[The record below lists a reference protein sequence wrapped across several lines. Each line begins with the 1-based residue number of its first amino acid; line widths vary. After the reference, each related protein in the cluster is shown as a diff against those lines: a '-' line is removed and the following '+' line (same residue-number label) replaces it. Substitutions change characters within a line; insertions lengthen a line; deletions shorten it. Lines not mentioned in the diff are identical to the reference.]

1 MCDFL
6 VHRTHLYKPRL
17 SSILSLSHHYHSSSS
32 NHLLAVLRSDHSI
45 ELWNTH
51 DSFTLERTIQPR
63 NASHSPEL
71 VLWLEQ
77 YLITAGLDGQLIAYD
92 PITFEILTSC
102 HAAGGAIWS
111 LAKHEITRRIA
122 VGTETG
128 HVNIYQLDEDASQF
142 SLATSVC
149 KQSARI
155 VSLAWH
161 TTDDDFLVAGSIN
174 RIYICSTRQKRTIQQ
189 INVGKLSSTSNRRGQ
204 KDTIIWC
211 LAVTDDYTVFSGD
224 SSGRTCVW
232 DAVYGTLI
240 RSFQTHRADVLC
252 MTLSSDEQT
261 LFCSGVDS
269 VIVRIELVSPK
280 SETTTSTTTT
290 TTTTTDSTKQ
300 WIKTISIHSHSHD
313 VRSLTLIPSRFA
325 SIRNKEHNL
334 SNKLMLISGGLD
346 ARLLVH
352 DIVRDNS
359 KPPVLWRKCFNFTQ
373 HRNKIYQKGNYFL
386 FSYRDYIEL
395 WSIGKEGGVNDNGED
410 ILERAPKN
418 LVQIKTKHQARVDT
432 VAMTVK
438 KSKDDEKVIIAM
450 GDTNGL
456 HVYVIQGLDI
466 QSQLNV
472 TPIKTYSDEQNI
484 EQSFSSITNLLQ
496 LRFHSSSSLYA
507 LTSRSQLY
515 CFSTSSYKLNRIISC
530 LPSTLRFEVSSK
542 YIATADRYG
551 HVTIYLNSTY
561 NILTQ
566 LPQETYQCTALS
578 FNNDR
583 LACAYADRSLIEYDI
598 QQNEYS
604 DWTRKYLKRMPLQ
617 WFSERSPII
626 NLFYDTKDK
635 LFVVD
640 STYLSIIERGKKMPG
655 TYAKI
660 FNSTNQ
666 TNSPIHVCKQ
676 FKYLL
681 HVTLLSS
688 TQLFVVE
695 LIPSSVEQCLPPALK
710 RKRFGI

>member
-17 SSILSLSHHYHSSSS
+17 SSILSLAHHHQSSSS

-71 VLWLEQ
+71 VLWLEK

-111 LAKHEITRRIA
+111 ITKHETTRQIA

-128 HVNIYQLDEDASQF
+128 HVNIYQIDEDATQF

-149 KQSARI
+149 KQAARI

-174 RIYICSTRQKRTIQQ
+174 RIYICSTKQKRPIQQ
-189 INVGKLSSTSNRRGQ
+189 INVGKLSSNSNRRGQ

-280 SETTTSTTTT
+280 STTTT
-290 TTTTTDSTKQ
+290 TTTNDSTKQ
-300 WIKTISIHSHSHD
+300 WIKTISIHSHTHD

-325 SIRNKEHNL
+325 TIRKKENNL

-352 DIVRDNS
+352 DIIRDNS

-373 HRNKIYQKGNYFL
+373 HQNKIHQKGNYFL
-386 FSYRDYIEL
+386 FTYRDYIEL
-395 WSIGKEGGVNDNGED
+395 WSIGKEGGLNENGED

-418 LVQIKTKHQARVDT
+418 LVQIKTKHQARIDT
-432 VAMTVK
+432 VAMTIK
-438 KSKDDEKVIIAM
+438 KIKDEEQIIIAM
-450 GDTNGL
+450 GDTIGL
-456 HVYVIQGLDI
+456 HVYVIQGI
-466 QSQLNV
+466 Q
-472 TPIKTYSDEQNI
+472 
-484 EQSFSSITNLLQ
+484 F
-496 LRFHSSSSLYA
+496 
-507 LTSRSQLY
+507 
-515 CFSTSSYKLNRIISC
+515 
-530 LPSTLRFEVSSK
+530 
-542 YIATADRYG
+542 
-551 HVTIYLNSTY
+551 YLN
-561 NILTQ
+561 L
-566 LPQETYQCTALS
+566 
-578 FNNDR
+578 NNRQID
-583 LACAYADRSLIEYDI
+583 
-598 QQNEYS
+598 
-604 DWTRKYLKRMPLQ
+604 
-617 WFSERSPII
+617 
-626 NLFYDTKDK
+626 LFDPHY
-635 LFVVD
+635 V
-640 STYLSIIERGKKMPG
+640 E
-655 TYAKI
+655 
-660 FNSTNQ
+660 FNSTLNKILANYVPRVLADSNTYISLIDEELLYDVHQLGTLTPWSLLTTLIYTNTKYFNLKTVESHMAISFANFGKYSQWVRLSTSTPQGQQMNYLRFYAHNPDLKSLANSPTVYEITEHINDPIRCPIKQYDFYVSKCPEQVRGTADVFYLRPINGQILESSLWFSHEPLSATIIDQILNRLKLLPDFYNQ
-666 TNSPIHVCKQ
+666 TKPVETN
-676 FKYLL
+676 
-681 HVTLLSS
+681 SS
-688 TQLFVVE
+688 TVGYNVTTSQSTTAASTS
-695 LIPSSVEQCLPPALK
+695 IS
-710 RKRFGI
+710 

>member
-17 SSILSLSHHYHSSSS
+17 SSILSLAHNSTS

-51 DSFTLERTIQPR
+51 DSFTIERTIQPR
-63 NASHSPEL
+63 HASHSPEL
-71 VLWLEQ
+71 LIWLEK

-102 HAAGGAIWS
+102 HVAGGAIWS
-111 LAKHEITRRIA
+111 LAKHESTRRIA

-128 HVNIYQLDEDASQF
+128 HVNIYELDEDGSRF

-174 RIYICSTRQKRTIQQ
+174 RIYICSTKQKRAIQQ

-211 LAVTDDYTVFSGD
+211 LTVTDDYTVFSGD

-280 SETTTSTTTT
+280 TSTSTSSE
-290 TTTTTDSTKQ
+290 STKQ
-300 WIKTISIHSHSHD
+300 WIKTISIHSHTHD

-325 SIRNKEHNL
+325 SIRGKEHNL

-352 DIVRDNS
+352 DILRDNS

-373 HRNKIYQKGNYFL
+373 QRNKIHQKGNYFL
-386 FSYRDYIEL
+386 LSYRDYVEL
-395 WSIGKEGGVNDNGED
+395 WSIGKDGGVNEQGEE

-418 LVQIKTKHQARVDT
+418 LVQIKTKHQARIDT
-432 VAMTVK
+432 VALAVK
-438 KSKDDEKVIIAM
+438 KFKDDEQILVAI

-456 HVYVIQGLDI
+456 HVYHIQGTLKI
-466 QSQLNV
+466 
-472 TPIKTYSDEQNI
+472 
-484 EQSFSSITNLLQ
+484 
-496 LRFHSSSSLYA
+496 
-507 LTSRSQLY
+507 
-515 CFSTSSYKLNRIISC
+515 NRREFEYE
-530 LPSTLRFEVSSK
+530 TLRS
-542 YIATADRYG
+542 
-551 HVTIYLNSTY
+551 
-561 NILTQ
+561 
-566 LPQETYQCTALS
+566 
-578 FNNDR
+578 
-583 LACAYADRSLIEYDI
+583 
-598 QQNEYS
+598 
-604 DWTRKYLKRMPLQ
+604 
-617 WFSERSPII
+617 
-626 NLFYDTKDK
+626 
-635 LFVVD
+635 
-640 STYLSIIERGKKMPG
+640 
-655 TYAKI
+655 
-660 FNSTNQ
+660 
-666 TNSPIHVCKQ
+666 
-676 FKYLL
+676 
-681 HVTLLSS
+681 
-688 TQLFVVE
+688 
-695 LIPSSVEQCLPPALK
+695 
-710 RKRFGI
+710 